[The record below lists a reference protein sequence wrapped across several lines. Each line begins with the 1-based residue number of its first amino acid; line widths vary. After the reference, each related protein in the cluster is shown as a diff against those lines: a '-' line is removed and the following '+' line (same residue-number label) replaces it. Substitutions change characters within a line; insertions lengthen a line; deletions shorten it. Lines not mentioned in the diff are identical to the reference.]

1 LDIPS
6 EEGRSQP
13 PKLGVKLKKIGGLKL
28 KKIIKFG
35 PKYFFFFFFYLG
47 RTLRLGGA
55 WLGGSGPPKLQGGSA
70 PAFKLMN
77 AVRTDKSL

>member
-35 PKYFFFFFFYLG
+35 PKYYFFFFFFLFG
-47 RTLRLGGA
+47 KNLEAWGGLAWGFRAPQAPRWLR
-55 WLGGSGPPKLQGGSA
+55 SCLQAYECSE
-70 PAFKLMN
+70 N
-77 AVRTDKSL
+77 